1 MNLNN
6 LKYNKKMEIISSS
19 YIDKKDYNG
28 LSEEELDK
36 VKVIAEYLFMDQY
49 QDMCSYPRFEECLG
63 AFCLDKSIDLPKVFT
78 SLCGKKRKYIT
89 FRRLLYAY
97 IQWKKNPT
105 FGSQEYQ
112 DFMQLL
118 FGDLLKNSSEGVGNQ
133 PEKTIYYST
142 MSCHN
147 RKAISKF
154 SVITSEDKEKIK
166 GFRIYYDDFFKNDL
180 FYNNE
185 NDSYFVSL
193 ELNLVAERPF
203 NTESSELFPSINDR
217 DGITHIGGTYNEE
230 GINFLVFK
238 CRSGKTSFVGRPGGI
253 PFLYGSY
260 KKELKTVRNGVKDGI
275 LVYFEPY
282 FETVERF
289 NPYLDKEPN
298 EVSGQ
303 YLRQDK
309 PIFEETILVNY
320 RDDEVEKNVLQPLV
334 SDDRFFNSKKYE
346 DKISGIKFSDICPI
360 VNRIFSIDINSK
372 KIKLNLEPKILI
384 EEANNFVEQ
393 HKGFLIDK
401 INNATGGL
409 VKKLSGAINES
420 NTKIPSVGD
429 IIKDPK
435 NFDSLIGNVGS
446 IILNDIQNKGK
457 DGLVGGIVEGAVSG
471 LGNILFK
478 DKKGKLKSL
487 PPNHPLIKKSQMKT
501 QDSTKLRSRSQ
512 PRDRLKGF
520 SLGGIGSMLN
530 TFNNVAQNF
539 FDFGSSFDDDDDMS
553 MSNRGMVSPFGISSF
568 FNIGGPSSGYFF
580 DDSYKREMEEKRKQ
594 QEEIIRRHEE
604 EKRKRL
610 SEEEK
615 RKKLLQAQSLWK
627 SFSERYAKEE
637 GIFILQT
644 IGAVIRALRL
654 VKDEYGGYTSDLSL
668 EEKLSL
674 LEILKSNRN
683 ILLMLSKAKKE
694 AIRRKEEEKEI
705 MINQRELERLR
716 EEEEKRKEEERK
728 RLEEERERRE
738 EEKKII
744 KEKERIEEEKR
755 RREEE
760 MRIIMERIREE
771 EDARR
776 RYELQREE
784 EEKRRLDEIKRIEEA
799 RKQRE
804 LEENKRRI
812 QEEERRAEE
821 EKRRKEA
828 EKKRKEEEEKRK
840 AEEEARKK
848 EEENRKALDEIQ
860 EKKTLSISDLPSIEQ
875 KLEKINE
882 LIKQG
887 NYSPDVIQKLKQYYD
902 ELLKQKNAIIEELN
916 KQEKKKIAEQMNF
929 NEEEIKRRDAE
940 ERRRQKEE
948 EDRKIEEQRKKDEEE
963 KRKKTRIISV
973 SNAEIPE
980 NTKIWRNQKLAKK
993 GSVYTDDLFEPVKKS
1008 LCPVNEVGR
1017 WQYPEDIT
1025 PDDLNG
1031 WENISWSR
1039 AENIFGS
1046 RNYQVFW
1053 EGINKDDII
1062 QGGLGDCYFLSA
1074 VAALCEFPELVL
1086 KLFLIKEK
1094 SDEHCYGCYF
1104 RINGIWKLVL
1114 VDDYFPCYGS
1124 WGKNFAFSST
1134 HGNELWVILL
1144 EKAWAKLNGNYAKA
1158 IGGEPHEIFEV
1169 ITNAYS
1175 RKIRMKNISENE
1187 LWKAFQ
1193 EAMNNNFIMT
1203 AGTSG
1208 DVYNLDLEEM
1218 GLAPGHAYTLLEA
1231 KEVSTS
1237 NGNEKLVHLRNPW
1250 GNGEWSGDWSDA
1262 SRKWTNDLRNQ
1273 CDNYER
1279 KNDGSFW
1286 MSFSD
1291 FRRYYIVVGICH
1303 LYQDYKYTYLHVPKS
1318 ITSLGP
1324 YLSRIEVNDDTHC
1337 YLMLHQKNQ
1346 RIILKTG
1353 DYQKPVLTYI
1363 MLVDSNYN
1371 YINANSNCENNVAIE
1386 VNLKKGIYYLITDAN
1401 FRYVQNRQ
1409 HGYNLS
1415 CYGSN
1420 PVGIFPETNKNT
1432 EEVFKYGI
1440 YSYCKKNIEPQSQS
1454 NGKLYYSKRS
1464 ESEFS
1469 FGFALFENVG
1479 NYDITI
1485 KDTLSYRGSKNVEFY
1500 FEGKNNKSTSI
1511 AKTIAPGQWDV
1522 FCHMPFSNG
1531 TLYSFQLATSGR
1543 SHNGPPAQKG
1553 LASLSGGNMPSSN
1566 INNDSDENN
1575 KKEEPSS
1582 DNKPNEIDYNDIFSE
1597 EAESLDDKGLVNQY
1611 VHPVSGG
1618 YYLGFENGS
1627 RNTYQMKLV
1636 LNGLYEVNHP
1646 DDSEVPF
1653 TSSPRTR
1660 RIFFVKVIKGNNGD
1674 ISFMFEQQ

>member
-1 MNLNN
+1 
-6 LKYNKKMEIISSS
+6 MEIYSSS
-19 YIDKKDYNG
+19 YLEKNNYLNLD
-28 LSEEELDK
+28 EEELDK
-36 VKVIAEYLFMDQY
+36 IKTIAEYLFMDQY
-49 QDMCSYPRFEECLG
+49 QDMCSYPRFEECFG
-63 AFCLDKSIDLPKVFT
+63 AFTLDKSIDLPKVFIEI
-78 SLCGKKRKYIT
+78 CGKKRKYIT
-89 FRRLLYAY
+89 FRRLVFSYY
-97 IQWKKNPT
+97 KWKQDPN
-105 FGSQEYQ
+105 FGSKDYQ
-112 DFMQLL
+112 NFMQLL
-118 FGDLLKNSSEGVGNQ
+118 FGDVLKNLNEGVGIQ

-142 MSCHN
+142 RNSQN

-154 SVITSEDKEKIK
+154 SVITEEDKEKIK

-203 NTESSELFPSINDR
+203 NTESSEIFPSINDR
-217 DGITHIGGTYNEE
+217 DGITHIGGTFNEE

-238 CRSGKTSFVGRPGGI
+238 CRSGKTSFVGKPNGE

-260 KKELKTVRNGVKDGI
+260 KNELKTVRVGVNNGI
-275 LVYFEPY
+275 LVYFEPN
-282 FETVERF
+282 FEHVERF
-289 NPYLDKEPN
+289 NPNLDKKTDELG
-298 EVSGQ
+298 ER
-303 YLRQDK
+303 YLKQDK
-309 PIFEETILVNY
+309 PIYEETILVNY

-334 SDDRFFNSKKYE
+334 SDDRFYNAKKHE
-346 DKISGIKFSDICPI
+346 DKISGMKFEDICPI
-360 VNRIFSIDINSK
+360 VNRIFTRDVNTN
-372 KIKLNLEPKILI
+372 KIKINLDPKLLI
-384 EEANNFVEQ
+384 EEATNFVTQ
-393 HKGFLIDK
+393 RKGLIIDTM
-401 INNATGGL
+401 NSLGAGGL
-409 VKKLSGAINES
+409 VKKLSGVINQS
-420 NTKIPSVGD
+420 NGKIPSVGD
-429 IIKDPK
+429 ILNDPK
-435 NFDSLIGNVGS
+435 NFDNLIGNVGS
-446 IILNDIQNKGK
+446 IIVNDIKNNGK
-457 DGLVGGIVEGAVSG
+457 DGLVGNLVEGAVSG

-487 PPNHPLIKKSQMKT
+487 PPNHPLLKQSQASSQT
-501 QDSTKLRSRSQ
+501 QDNTKLRARSQ
-512 PRDRLKGF
+512 PKDRLKGF
-520 SLGGIGSMLN
+520 SFGGLGNM
-530 TFNNVAQNF
+530 FNQISNVAQNF
-539 FDFGSSFDDDDDMS
+539 FDLNTFDDDEDMS
-553 MSNRGMVSPFGISSF
+553 ISNRGMIDPFGMSSF
-568 FNIGGPSSGYFF
+568 FGMGGSPTSYFF
-580 DDSYKREMEEKRKQ
+580 DDSYRRQMEEKRKQ

-604 EKRKRL
+604 ERRKRL
-610 SEEEK
+610 SEEE
-615 RKKLLQAQSLWK
+615 RRQRLKKAQDLWK
-627 SFSERYAKEE
+627 SFSERYSKEE

-654 VKDEYGGYTSDLSL
+654 VKDEYSGYTSDLSI

-683 ILLMLSKAKKE
+683 IILMLSKAKKE
-694 AIRRKEEEKEI
+694 AMRRKEEEKEMI
-705 MINQRELERLR
+705 INQRELERMK
-716 EEEEKRKEEERK
+716 EEEEKRKEEEK
-728 RLEEERERRE
+728 KKLEEERERRE

-755 RREEE
+755 KREEE
-760 MRIIMERIREE
+760 MRIIMEKIREE

-812 QEEERRAEE
+812 QEEERKAEE
-821 EKRRKEA
+821 ERRRKEQ

-840 AEEEARKK
+840 AEEAARKK

-860 EKKTLSISDLPSIEQ
+860 EKKSLNVKDLPEIEQ
-875 KLEKINE
+875 KLEKIKE
-882 LIKQG
+882 LINQG
-887 NYSPDVIQKLKQYYD
+887 SYSPDVVQKLKQYYE
-902 ELLKQKNAIIEELN
+902 ELLKEKNAIIEELN
-916 KQEKKKIAEQMNF
+916 KEERRKIAEQMHF
-929 NEEEIKRRDAE
+929 NEEEAKRKDAE
-940 ERRRQKEE
+940 ERRKQKEE
-948 EDRKIEEQRKKDEEE
+948 EDKRIEEQRKKEEEE
-963 KRKKTRIISV
+963 KKQKTHVESV
-973 SNAEIPE
+973 SNAEIPA

-993 GSVYTDDLFEPVKKS
+993 GSVYTDELFEPVKRS

-1025 PDDLNG
+1025 AEDLSG
-1031 WENISWSR
+1031 WENITWSR
-1039 AENIFGS
+1039 AENIYGS
-1046 RNYQVFW
+1046 RNFQVFW

-1074 VAALCEFPELVL
+1074 VAALCEFPELIK

-1094 SDEHCYGCYF
+1094 SDEHCYGCYY

-1134 HGNELWVILL
+1134 NGNELWVILL
-1144 EKAWAKLNGNYAKA
+1144 EKGWAKLNGNYAKA

-1175 RKIRMKNISENE
+1175 RKIRTKNTSEDE
-1187 LWKAFQ
+1187 MWKAFK
-1193 EAMNNNFIMT
+1193 EAMDNNFIMT

-1208 DVYNLDLEEM
+1208 DVYNLNIEEM

-1231 KEVSTS
+1231 KEVNTS
-1237 NGNEKLVHLRNPW
+1237 NGKEKLVHLRNPW
-1250 GNGEWSGDWSDA
+1250 GNGEWSGNWSDA

-1286 MSFSD
+1286 MSFDD
-1291 FRRYYIVVGICH
+1291 FRTYFVVIGICH
-1303 LYQDYKYTYLHVPKS
+1303 LYQDYKYTFLHVPKS
-1318 ITSLGP
+1318 NTSIGP
-1324 YLSRIEVNDDTHC
+1324 YLSRIEVESDTHC
-1337 YLMLHQKNQ
+1337 YLMLHQKNP

-1353 DYQKPVLTYI
+1353 DYQKPVLCYI

-1371 YINANSNCENNVAIE
+1371 YVKANSTCEMNVAIE
-1386 VNLKKGIYYLITDAN
+1386 VNLKRGIYYMVCDAN

-1420 PVGIFPETNKNT
+1420 PVGIFPESNKNI
-1432 EEVFKYGI
+1432 EELFKYGI
-1440 YSYCKKNIEPQSQS
+1440 YSYCKTNIEPQSQS
-1454 NGKLYYSKRS
+1454 NGKLYYSKRND
-1464 ESEFS
+1464 SEFP
-1469 FGFALFENVG
+1469 FGFALFENTG

-1485 KDTLSYRGSKNVEFY
+1485 KDTLSYRGSKSVEFY

-1511 AKTIAPGQWDV
+1511 SKTIAPGQWDI

-1553 LASLSGGNMPSSN
+1553 LASLSGGNVPSSN
-1566 INNDSDENN
+1566 VNINSNKNEDNDEPSPSNN
-1575 KKEEPSS
+1575 KE
-1582 DNKPNEIDYNDIFSE
+1582 NEIDYNDIFSE
-1597 EAESLDDKGLVNQY
+1597 EPESLDDRGLVNQY
-1611 VHPVSGG
+1611 VHAVNGG
-1618 YYLGFENGS
+1618 YYIGFENGTRS
-1627 RNTYQMKLV
+1627 TYQMKLV

-1646 DDSEVPF
+1646 GEKEVPF

-1660 RIFFVKVIKGNNGD
+1660 RIFHVKVIKGYNGD
-1674 ISFMFEQQ
+1674 ISFMFDQD